1 MKYHKHQ
8 PKQERICVVCGKAFT
23 VKACRLRVKPC
34 LCCSIDCAL
43 KQRRKEKT
51 VVACKMCGKE
61 MVLSPWQT
69 EKLNKGPFCSRECYG
84 KWRSENLGGSNAPN
98 WKGGQEHDYG
108 NRFWKEQRRLARER
122 DRHIC
127 RCCGTVLDPKT
138 RKIHVHHIV
147 PYDMFDAPEAANS
160 LDNLETL
167 CVKCH
172 MAKHKELRK
181 SAASN
186 SGKGRFSF
194 VEVPDQKA

>member
-1 MKYHKHQ
+1 MKYHKREK
-8 PKQERICVVCGKAFT
+8 PVDKVCVVCGKPFT
-23 VKACRLRVKPC
+23 VLAHLLRRKPC
-34 LCCSIDCAL
+34 ECCSIECAL

-51 VVACKMCGKE
+51 VVACKTCGKE
-61 MVLSPWQT
+61 MVLSPWQ
-69 EKLNKGPFCSRECYG
+69 KARLDKGPFCSRECYG

-98 WKGGQEHDYG
+98 WKGGQTLDYG
-108 NRFWKEQRRLARER
+108 NRFWKEQRRLARVR

-127 RCCGTVLDPKT
+127 RSCGTALDPKS

-147 PYDMFDAPEAANS
+147 PYDMFDSPEAAND

-181 SAASN
+181 SKSRN

-194 VEVPDQKA
+194 EKMPAPKN